1 MGRHLT
7 WVIGWSATIRSGNC
21 AFVTRNVEILR
32 WWSSLTSVLISGYI
46 IGSPTNDSAQC
57 LGVIPSTRRSDFTPK
72 AQLHYQCQKADTIKY
87 FGLQQNIGLATAT
100 NDPPHC
106 PIKNQSLNWNWKPS
120 GSDTMC
126 SLYIIILQSYW
137 LWCPLKAGK
146 LQALSMLFHV
156 VTNCRPYTIL
166 NHGHIKLSV
175 SGQNAQF
182 WQNWFTWHSF
192 HLFDHFNML
201 VQSCIDN
208 IQWVIHLPPPRF
220 PNRICVM
227 APAKHTLICTG

>member
-46 IGSPTNDSAQC
+46 IGSPTKDSAQC

-72 AQLHYQCQKADTIKY
+72 AQLHYQHQKANTIKY

-106 PIKNQSLNWNWKPS
+106 PIKNSHSTETENPVGLTQ
-120 GSDTMC
+120 C
-126 SLYIIILQSYW
+126 VHCISLYFNHIDFGVPSKLVTCKLLPCYTMWWQIVDPTQS
-137 LWCPLKAGK
+137 
-146 LQALSMLFHV
+146 
-156 VTNCRPYTIL
+156 
-166 NHGHIKLSV
+166 
-175 SGQNAQF
+175 
-182 WQNWFTWHSF
+182 
-192 HLFDHFNML
+192 
-201 VQSCIDN
+201 
-208 IQWVIHLPPPRF
+208 
-220 PNRICVM
+220 
-227 APAKHTLICTG
+227 